1 MEHERIICVLEY
13 LSRYSDENTYV
24 FDVCQATLECA
35 EGLIA
40 GNEICIIYEGQLSD
54 TDSVP

>member
-24 FDVCQATLECA
+24 
-35 EGLIA
+35 
-40 GNEICIIYEGQLSD
+40 CIKQIQDYDQVIRENLK
-54 TDSVP
+54 

>member
-24 FDVCQATLECA
+24 CIKQIQDYVAQV
-35 EGLIA
+35 
-40 GNEICIIYEGQLSD
+40 GN
-54 TDSVP
+54 